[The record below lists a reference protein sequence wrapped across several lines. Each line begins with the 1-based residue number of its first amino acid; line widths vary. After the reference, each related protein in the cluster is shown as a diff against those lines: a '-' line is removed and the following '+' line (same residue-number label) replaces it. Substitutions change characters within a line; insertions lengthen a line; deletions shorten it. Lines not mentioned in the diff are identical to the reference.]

1 MFLFFS
7 FLVFESN
14 VFNPIFRVN
23 FSCKEPGGGQRGPW
37 VRVKIRS
44 IALKIRAMAQYGG
57 GMGGVF
63 SIKKDFEKPPC

>member
-1 MFLFFS
+1 MSLTL
-7 FLVFESN
+7 FLVEFFAKRTE
-14 VFNPIFRVN
+14 
-23 FSCKEPGGGQRGPW
+23 GWQRGTW
-37 VRVKIRS
+37 GREKIRI